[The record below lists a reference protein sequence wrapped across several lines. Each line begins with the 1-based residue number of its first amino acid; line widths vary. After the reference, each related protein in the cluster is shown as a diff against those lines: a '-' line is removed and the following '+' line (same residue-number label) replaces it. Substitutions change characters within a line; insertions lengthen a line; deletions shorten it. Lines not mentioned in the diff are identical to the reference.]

1 MHAVRDLSGGTLLTI
16 ITKFAV
22 LLDSTE
28 MLRTFSASALICH
41 LFFDAGDSP
50 SIEAEIIRKLVIYFV
65 DILLFEV
72 MDPSFACSLA
82 SECFMEM

>member
-28 MLRTFSASALICH
+28 IVSYR
-41 LFFDAGDSP
+41 
-50 SIEAEIIRKLVIYFV
+50 
-65 DILLFEV
+65 
-72 MDPSFACSLA
+72 CSCV
-82 SECFMEM
+82 SMNSVVS

>member
-41 LFFDAGDSP
+41 LFFDAGRLCKHSVLP
-50 SIEAEIIRKLVIYFV
+50 LFLCKHELGSVITVY
-65 DILLFEV
+65 ITL
-72 MDPSFACSLA
+72 ACIHCIVGTNS
-82 SECFMEM
+82 MWQ

>member
-41 LFFDAGDSP
+41 LFFDAGECAAP
-50 SIEAEIIRKLVIYFV
+50 SHLLVKVQTEAKRCYVEGR
-65 DILLFEV
+65 
-72 MDPSFACSLA
+72 P
-82 SECFMEM
+82 